1 MRIVRRHD
9 GASLK
14 NLGKKW
20 FAILKMQE
28 TKEGGFGRKFR
39 GISKKSTNAN
49 QFFNYFYIFTSIK
62 KCKNKNE
69 IICRQKYLS

>member
-28 TKEGGFGRKFR
+28 TKTGGFWR
-39 GISKKSTNAN
+39 GV
-49 QFFNYFYIFTSIK
+49 
-62 KCKNKNE
+62 
-69 IICRQKYLS
+69 

>member
-1 MRIVRRHD
+1 MRIVRRHV

-28 TKEGGFGRKFR
+28 TKEGGFGR
-39 GISKKSTNAN
+39 GV
-49 QFFNYFYIFTSIK
+49 
-62 KCKNKNE
+62 
-69 IICRQKYLS
+69 

>member
-28 TKEGGFGRKFR
+28 TKTGDFGEGFR
-39 GISKKSTNAN
+39 NSFS
-49 QFFNYFYIFTSIK
+49 
-62 KCKNKNE
+62 
-69 IICRQKYLS
+69 L